1 MNRADVVRTF
11 IALET
16 PENLRHQIRMLQSQ
30 LRGISGARISWV
42 RSEGIHLTLKFLGDV
57 ERTELIGIEKALTDV
72 AGGHSPVDLTST
84 MFGGF
89 PNLRRPRVLWLG
101 LDGGE
106 QLINLQKDIDSS
118 LTDFGFE
125 REGKRYHPH
134 LTIGR
139 VKSIELDSRLI
150 QCFRDSVLQPY
161 NWTADSI
168 RLMSSVLKPTGAEYG
183 ILADITLKC

>member
-106 QLINLQKDIDSS
+106 PLIKLQKDIDS
-118 LTDFGFE
+118 
-125 REGKRYHPH
+125 
-134 LTIGR
+134 I
-139 VKSIELDSRLI
+139 VKI
-150 QCFRDSVLQPY
+150 
-161 NWTADSI
+161 
-168 RLMSSVLKPTGAEYG
+168 
-183 ILADITLKC
+183 